1 MTLLQ
6 LRADLAA
13 LEMRWALA
21 KLAYKYNFNPA
32 QPRVPAGVPGL
43 LFQTACALG
52 WSGRRAARSESFSNM
67 RKRAPS
73 RSCDGKALSILPY
86 PSSVSITFLRKT
98 WRGRKQEARGLRRGP
113 TCKVRLLPGRGNR
126 EAWPQDLLLTGSP
139 RG

>member
-1 MTLLQ
+1 MTALLLQ

-43 LFQTACALG
+43 LFQTARALG

-98 WRGRKQEARGLRRGP
+98 GWWTVLPSPIELGRSQAGCNSEIRAFLFVPVKPWWRH
-113 TCKVRLLPGRGNR
+113 
-126 EAWPQDLLLTGSP
+126 
-139 RG
+139 